1 MDAPLSIPTPLSREI
16 EATQMPR
23 ALQAQSGQRGCPV
36 AAIRERLRAAGLR
49 PTRQRMI
56 LGWLLFAGG
65 DRHITAEALF
75 GEVNRV
81 RGHLSLATVY
91 NTLNQ
96 FRDSGLIRQ
105 VPTGGTRA
113 VYDTNTGDHHHYLV
127 ESDGTIMDL
136 PDEAVSL
143 AIRPQAPEGY
153 RVVGVDVVV
162 RLERITPQG

>member
-1 MDAPLSIPTPLSREI
+1 MPESLLRDL
-16 EATQMPR
+16 EATRLPVAM
-23 ALQAQSGQRGCPV
+23 QAAQAPSGCPV
-36 AAIRERLRAAGLR
+36 AAIKAKLRDAGLR

-56 LGWLLFAGG
+56 LGWLLFGSG
-65 DRHITAEALF
+65 DRHVSAEALF
-75 GEVNRV
+75 TEVNRV

-113 VYDTNTGDHHHYLV
+113 IYDTNTGDHHHYVV
-127 ESDGTIMDL
+127 ESDGTIFDL
-136 PDEAVSL
+136 PDGEVHL
-143 AIRPQAPEGY
+143 ATPPQAPEGY

-162 RLERITPQG
+162 RLEKLPQQA